1 MVSPLSSQARACAA
15 NAQAQLNS
23 LTKYPSILT
32 LHALGERGRLTAART
47 TPALE
52 NHLPLLATEKIDGT
66 SARILVFAD
75 GSYVVGSREHLL
87 TVSGDVLFDPAVGIV
102 DGLRRTVFTQFA
114 DTEGQL
120 PALAHAIGPNTPA
133 PLTVIYGEFY
143 GGKVTASSKHYAL
156 PNQVGFRVFDVAVFA
171 DASLLADQLRA
182 DVRELAQWREAE
194 TPMGLRYGQPFLPQ
208 PALAAYLAQ
217 VGLPGVPDLP
227 PFVLAGPELTH
238 EQVLAWLRQH
248 LPHTQAPLPGG
259 PAPGRAEGAI
269 LRTADRSGIV
279 KIRFEDYERTLQQ
292 RPSG

>member
-1 MVSPLSSQARACAA
+1 MVSPLPSQARAYAA
-15 NAQAQLNS
+15 TAQAQLNS

-32 LHALGERGRLTAART
+32 LHALGDRGRLTAALT

-52 NHLPLLATEKIDGT
+52 SQLPLLATEKIDGT
-66 SARILVFAD
+66 SARLLVFAD

-102 DGLRRTVFTQFA
+102 DGLRRTVFPSFA
-114 DTEGQL
+114 DAGGHL
-120 PALAHAIGPNTPA
+120 PALAYAIGPNTLA

-156 PNQVGFRVFDVAVFA
+156 PEQVGFRVFDVAVFA
-171 DASLLADQLRA
+171 DASALADQLRA
-182 DVRELAQWREAE
+182 DVRELAQWRETE
-194 TPMGLRYGQPFLPQ
+194 TPAGMRYGQPFLPQ

-217 VGLPGVPDLP
+217 VGLPGVPHLP
-227 PFVLAGPELTH
+227 PFALASPDLTH

-248 LPHTQAPLPGG
+248 LPHTQALLPGG

-279 KIRFEDYERTLQQ
+279 KIRFEDYERTLQ
-292 RPSG
+292 PCPKG